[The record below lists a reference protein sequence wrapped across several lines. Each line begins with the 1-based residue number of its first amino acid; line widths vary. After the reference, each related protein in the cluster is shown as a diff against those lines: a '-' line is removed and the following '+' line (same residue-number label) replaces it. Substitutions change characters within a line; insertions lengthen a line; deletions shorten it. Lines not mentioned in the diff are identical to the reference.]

1 MSLVQMDTAGGTASL
16 LVVIE
21 PLVWWIWFGGGI
33 IVLGTAVSAWPS
45 RRALAPAAHPALA
58 HEAASK

>member
-1 MSLVQMDTAGGTASL
+1 L

-33 IVLGTAVSAWPS
+33 LVLGTIVSAWPS
-45 RRALAPAAHPALA
+45 RRTSSAPAAQPALA
-58 HEAASK
+58 HEVASK